1 MDIEKVR
8 KQYEAPPSAASHI
21 LRQALLWVV
30 LIAFAGGAIYTASI
44 AWRWM
49 FPPVD
54 PVARAAEIDA
64 RDRKFAAQEGV
75 RYYAKDSE
83 SVQFREVIVTPKVVC
98 GQYNAKNSYGAYA
111 GFQRFISDGKKS
123 LITEDD
129 LGAERMNALWVLY
142 CQ

>member
-1 MDIEKVR
+1 
-8 KQYEAPPSAASHI
+8 
-21 LRQALLWVV
+21 LLWVV